1 MARVVAQVRSV
12 VADLPPAQRRT
23 AVIVTQNY
31 GEAGA
36 LQWYDRTPPVF
47 SGHNGYGDWGP
58 PRSRGPVVYVG
69 YLAGDQEA
77 LTGCQ
82 QAATLR
88 TGVNNEEDGAGV
100 WVCDGPVGSWAQ
112 AWQRLRHLSA

>member
-1 MARVVAQVRSV
+1 VVAQVRAV

-23 AVIVTQNY
+23 AVVVTQNY

-36 LQWYDRTPPVF
+36 LQWYGGLPPVY

-58 PRSRGPVVYVG
+58 PDSPGPVVYVG
-69 YLAGDQEA
+69 YLTDDRDA
-77 LTGCQ
+77 LTGCR
-82 QAATLR
+82 QAAVLR
-88 TGVNNEEDGAGV
+88 TGVGNEEDGAGV
-100 WVCDGPVGSWAQ
+100 WVCDGPAGSWAQ